1 MAERKV
7 LSGADFDAVR
17 NVSVVKRSGGR
28 ETCSI
33 EKVYA
38 TLQRLAHDLPSV
50 SLDNIMRAVVA
61 QLYDGITTAVLEDV
75 IILSVTPFIEQ
86 DPEYSF
92 LAARVLLQKLSKIVF
107 GRSYADAEAQ
117 ALYQASLSR
126 AVQKGVASGLF
137 DARLLEFDLELLAS
151 HIVPERDHKFGYN
164 GIQILADKYLRKVDK
179 IYVELPQVFWMRVAM
194 GLCYLENDKNA
205 RAIEFYNQL
214 STFRSTSGTPTL
226 LHSGL
231 ARPQLSSC
239 YLTTIA
245 DDLPNIF
252 KCYGDNAQMSKWS
265 GGIGNDWSNI
275 RAIGATIKSLE
286 MSSQGLI
293 PFLKI
298 ANEVTSTI
306 SRSGS
311 RRGATCAYLEIWHA
325 EIEDFLDLRRNT
337 GDDRRRV
344 HDMNTA
350 AWVPD
355 LFMKRVLSDGMWSL
369 FSPNEVPDLHH
380 IYGSKFDEAYIA
392 YEAEGKAGKL
402 EIYREM
408 SARELWRKMLTRL
421 FETGHPWLTFKDPC
435 NIRSPQDHA
444 GVIHSSNLCTE
455 ITLNTSIDE
464 TAVCNL
470 ASINLPEHVENG
482 AVLYGKLA
490 KSIKTCIRMLD
501 NVIDTNFYPTIEG
514 RNANLKHRPVGMGMM
529 GFHDMLYK
537 LDINIDSSAALE
549 FADSIMEFISYH
561 AILSS
566 SELAAERGAYASFK
580 GSKWDRGLL
589 PLDTLDLLEK
599 ERGMPIEVNKKST
612 LDWPAVR
619 DMIKKHG
626 MRNSNTMAIAP
637 TATISY
643 IVGCFPSIEPIYK
656 NVFVRANMCG
666 EFTIINSFL
675 VDDLKK
681 LGLWTE
687 EIREQIKYFDGSV
700 QRIPAIPKHIRDKYK
715 EAFEINPEWMV
726 QLTAVRGKW
735 IDQSQSHNVYLAS
748 PSGKA
753 LNDLYIAGW
762 KAGLKTFYYLR
773 TMGATQVEK
782 STLDAAKYG
791 YTQTRSYDV
800 SVDVTVTPVA
810 EDAFSRR
817 PEGYGGQGQSAACK
831 VENPECDSCQ

>member
-1 MAERKV
+1 MDNSSRKFSFIAYSELV
-7 LSGADFDAVR
+7 ENIWVI
-17 NVSVVKRSGGR
+17 KRAGQR
-28 ETCSI
+28 VQCSI
-33 EKVYA
+33 EKVCQ
-38 TLQRLAHDLPSV
+38 TLVRLTRDLKFI
-50 SLDNIMRAVVA
+50 SLDKIVRSIIP
-61 QLYDGITTAVLEDV
+61 QLYDGITTRDLEDV
-75 IILSVTPFIEQ
+75 MILSITPFVEQ

-107 GRSYADAEAQ
+107 GKSYTDEQ
-117 ALYQASLSR
+117 AVPLYQASFIESVR
-126 AVQKGVASGLF
+126 KGVASGLF
-137 DARLLEFDLELLAS
+137 DERLLEFDLPLLAS
-151 HIVPERDHKFGYN
+151 HIVPERDLKFGYN
-164 GIQILADKYLRKVDK
+164 GVQILADKYLRKVDK
-179 IYVELPQVFWMRVAM
+179 KYIELPQSLWMRVAM
-194 GLCYLENDKNA
+194 GLCYFEANKNE

-275 RAIGATIKSLE
+275 RAIGATIKTLD

-337 GDDRRRV
+337 GDERRRC

-355 LFMKRVLSDGMWSL
+355 LFMKRMLADENWSL

-380 IYGSKFDEAYIA
+380 IYGRKFAEAYRA
-392 YEAEGKAGKL
+392 YEEQGRQGKL
-402 EIYREM
+402 EIFREIP
-408 SARELWRKMLTRL
+408 ARELWRKMLTRL

-444 GVIHSSNLCTE
+444 GVVHSSNLCTE

-470 ASINLPEHVENG
+470 ASLNLTEHVENG
-482 AVLYGKLA
+482 AILYDKLA
-490 KSIKTCIRMLD
+490 QSIKTCIRMLD
-501 NVIDTNFYPTIEG
+501 NVVDINFYPTIEG
-514 RNANLKHRPVGMGMM
+514 KNSNLRHRPLGMGLM
-529 GFHDMLYK
+529 GFQDMLYM
-537 LDINIDSSAALE
+537 LNINVDTPQALE
-549 FADSIMEFISYH
+549 LADSLMEFISYH

-566 SELAAERGAYASFK
+566 AGLAAERGAYESFK
-580 GSKWDRGLL
+580 GSKWDRGIL
-589 PLDTLDLLEK
+589 PLDTLDLLEQ
-599 ERGMPIEVNKKST
+599 ERGMPVDVNRT
-612 LDWPAVR
+612 ARLDWNIVR
-619 DMIKKHG
+619 AEIKKHG

-643 IVGCFPSIEPIYK
+643 IVGCFPCIEPIYK

-675 VDDLKK
+675 VNDLKK
-681 LGLWTE
+681 IGLWTE
-687 EIREQIKYFDGSV
+687 EIREQIKYCDGSV
-700 QRIPAIPKHIRDKYK
+700 QRIAAIPRDLREKYK
-715 EAFEINPEWMV
+715 EAFEISPETMV

-735 IDQSQSHNVYLAS
+735 IDQSQSHNVYLAAAT
-748 PSGKA
+748 GKA
-753 LNDLYIAGW
+753 LSDVYISGW

-791 YTQTRSYDV
+791 FTQTRSYDA
-800 SVDVTVTPVA
+800 VA
-810 EDAFSRR
+810 EGLAKAAAAGD
-817 PEGYGGQGQSAACK
+817 EQQGAACNI
-831 VENPECDSCQ
+831 ENPDCESCQ